1 MFSQW
6 PKTRWRMDKCCNG
19 IIPSITV
26 PHWPTTYLSSVIV
39 EPNYACIHQNKP
51 KTLTF
56 TFTPT
61 FKYWVKKNSFF
72 AFPHKKRSFFF
83 HDWWEYASSAPF
95 PAVPVCRDPEFPGES
110 PGEGPGSIIHSNVL
124 LLPSDLRSPDDYPL
138 FPTHI
143 LFVHGSFDFVLL
155 LLLGGCYYDDVFLS
169 LSLSFHVINTVW
181 GRFLYFDAAV
191 CSAFGLFLEKNKK
204 RGEGNHIQCI
214 QSSVCFYLFLHPL
227 KNISSKFVT
236 N

>member
-1 MFSQW
+1 MYS
-6 PKTRWRMDKCCNG
+6 PKQTQDINLHFH
-19 IIPSITV
+19 P
-26 PHWPTTYLSSVIV
+26 YLQVLS
-39 EPNYACIHQNKP
+39 
-51 KTLTF
+51 
-56 TFTPT
+56 
-61 FKYWVKKNSFF
+61 WKKNSFF

-155 LLLGGCYYDDVFLS
+155 LLLGLLLWWCFSVPVSKFSRDKHS
-169 LSLSFHVINTVW
+169 LGEI
-181 GRFLYFDAAV
+181 LYFDAAV
-191 CSAFGLFLEKNKK
+191 CSAFGLFLEKNK
-204 RGEGNHIQCI
+204 EGGRTI
-214 QSSVCFYLFLHPL
+214 SSVFLYLIPPPL
-227 KNISSKFVT
+227 KNISCKFVT

>member
-1 MFSQW
+1 MLKQHHPIDNCSSLTNNIFIQRHCGTKLCMYS
-6 PKTRWRMDKCCNG
+6 PKQTQDINLHFH
-19 IIPSITV
+19 P
-26 PHWPTTYLSSVIV
+26 YLQVLS
-39 EPNYACIHQNKP
+39 
-51 KTLTF
+51 
-56 TFTPT
+56 
-61 FKYWVKKNSFF
+61 WKKNSFF

-155 LLLGGCYYDDVFLS
+155 LLLGLLLWWCFSVPVSKFSRDKHS
-169 LSLSFHVINTVW
+169 L
-181 GRFLYFDAAV
+181 
-191 CSAFGLFLEKNKK
+191 
-204 RGEGNHIQCI
+204 GEIFIFWC
-214 QSSVCFYLFLHPL
+214 SSVLCLRS
-227 KNISSKFVT
+227 ISGKK
-236 N
+236 